1 MKEVEVLGEVKKKK
15 SEQPHNMEGMETDMP
30 GLEKFS
36 PEALQRFQEQT
47 PKEKP
52 DVKYS
57 PRRSVRIA
65 LERLPAAFSSTPV
78 LLTQKRGPQKRLL
91 EAYSRSE
98 EPSRKEKVRGQRKP
112 QTLAADSDSGSD
124 SDDHTEE
131 SDNEDTIL
139 GTPAPLSEYE
149 MKRLQNIK
157 DNAKFFA
164 ALNILET
171 AATLKKKTKVKIR
184 PSQVKRTFPKVQE
197 VNGVRRRSMRLQRVD
212 PSGTPLPEPPVQFN
226 PLSGDENPMKPVGP
240 LDLKPFHEVQD
251 EAVML
256 DFLNI
261 WKKASQEVPP
271 CAKKQSLSS
280 LKGYKARLRSMT
292 LVEERVAKVTKN
304 RIFSLAIHPSESQT
318 LVAAGDKWGGVGLW
332 HLGHESADGG
342 VYMFEPHSR
351 PVGCLHF
358 SPSHPAHLLSVSYD
372 GTLRC
377 GDVTKAVFDE
387 VYRDEAA
394 SFSSFDFLS
403 DDCSK
408 LLVGHWDADVS
419 VVDRRTPGT
428 SCELLAQVNSKT
440 VRTVHV
446 HPVNRNYFITA
457 GAGDVSIYD
466 LRLLKP
472 KGMRPVASL
481 IGNTKSVGSAY
492 FSSITGNRVVTICAD
507 DRIRV
512 YDTTSLHSEAPPLL
526 LSLKHNNN
534 TGRWLTRFRPVWDP
548 RQEDCFVVG
557 SMVQPR
563 QIEVFHESGE
573 LVHAFTDAD
582 YLGSVCSINVMHPTK
597 NILVG
602 GNSSGRVHVFM
613 D

>member
-1 MKEVEVLGEVKKKK
+1 
-15 SEQPHNMEGMETDMP
+15 MEGIATVVP
-30 GLEKFS
+30 SLEKFS
-36 PEALQRFQEQT
+36 PGALQRVQEQT

-52 DVKYS
+52 GVEYA
-57 PRRSVRIA
+57 PRRSVRIT
-65 LERLPAAFSSTPV
+65 LERLAATRSSTPV
-78 LLTQKRGPQKRLL
+78 PTQKRGPQKRLL
-91 EAYSRSE
+91 EAYSKSE
-98 EPSRKEKVRGQRKP
+98 EPSMKKKVRAQRKP
-112 QTLAADSDSGSD
+112 HTLAADSDSGSD
-124 SDDHTEE
+124 RDDHSED
-131 SDNEDTIL
+131 SDAGGTML
-139 GTPAPLSEYE
+139 GALAPLSEYE
-149 MKRLQNIK
+149 KKRLQNIK

-164 ALNILET
+164 ALNLLET
-171 AATLKKKTKVKIR
+171 AATLKKKTKVKI
-184 PSQVKRTFPKVQE
+184 PSRQAKRTLPKVQE

-212 PSGTPLPEPPVQFN
+212 PSGTPLPEPAVQWN
-226 PLSGDENPMKPVGP
+226 PQSSDDNPMKPVGP
-240 LDLKPFHEVQD
+240 LDMKPTHEVED

-256 DFLNI
+256 DFLHE
-261 WKKASQEVPP
+261 WKKASQEMPS
-271 CAKKQSLSS
+271 CAMKQPLSS

-304 RIFSLAIHPSESQT
+304 RIFSLAIHPSETRT
-318 LVAAGDKWGGVGLW
+318 LVAAGDKWGEVGVW
-332 HLGHESADGG
+332 HLGQESADEG
-342 VYMFEPHSR
+342 VYKFEPHSR

-403 DDCSK
+403 DDCFK
-408 LLVGHWDADVS
+408 LLVGLWDGDVA

-446 HPVNRNYFITA
+446 HPVDRNYIMTA

-466 LRLLKP
+466 VRRLKP

-481 IGNTKSVGSAY
+481 LGNTKSVGSAY
-492 FSSITGNRVVTICAD
+492 FSPITGNRVVTICAD

-512 YDTTSLHSEAPPLL
+512 YDTTSLHAEAPPLL

-602 GNSSGRVHVFM
+602 GNSSGRLHVFM

>member
-1 MKEVEVLGEVKKKK
+1 
-15 SEQPHNMEGMETDMP
+15 MEGMETDMP

-36 PEALQRFQEQT
+36 PGALQRLQEQT

-52 DVKYS
+52 DVKDS

-65 LERLPAAFSSTPV
+65 LERLPVAFSNTPV
-78 LLTQKRGPQKRLL
+78 LLTPKRGPQKRLL

-112 QTLAADSDSGSD
+112 QTLTADSDSGSD
-124 SDDHTEE
+124 SDDHTED
-131 SDNEDTIL
+131 SDNEDSIL

-149 MKRLQNIK
+149 KKRLQSIK

-171 AATLKKKTKVKIR
+171 AATLKKKTKVKIPPRQLRR
-184 PSQVKRTFPKVQE
+184 PFTKVQE

-212 PSGTPLPEPPVQFN
+212 PSGTPLPEPAVQFD
-226 PLSGDENPMKPVGP
+226 PLPGDENPMKPVGP
-240 LDLKPFHEVQD
+240 LDMEPIHEVQD

-256 DFLNI
+256 DFLNT
-261 WKKASQEVPP
+261 WKKASLEVPP
-271 CAKKQSLSS
+271 CGAMKQPLSS

-318 LVAAGDKWGGVGLW
+318 LVAAGDRWGEIGLW
-332 HLGHESADGG
+332 NLGHESADGG
-342 VYMFEPHSR
+342 VYMFEPHSG

-377 GDVTKAVFDE
+377 CDVTKTVFDE

-394 SFSSFDFLS
+394 GFSSFDFLS
-403 DDCSK
+403 DDGSN

-428 SCELLAQVNSKT
+428 SCELLAQVNSKS

-446 HPVNRNYFITA
+446 HPADRNYFMTA
-457 GAGDVSIYD
+457 GGGDVSIYD
-466 LRLLKP
+466 VRRLKP

-481 IGNTKSVGSAY
+481 SGNTKSVGSAY
-492 FSSITGNRVVTICAD
+492 FSPITGNRVVTVCAD

-526 LSLKHNNN
+526 LSLKHNNK
-534 TGRWLTRFRPVWDP
+534 TDRWLTRFRPVWDP

-557 SMVQPR
+557 SLVQPR

-573 LVHAFTDAD
+573 LVHSFKDAN
-582 YLGSVCSINVMHPTK
+582 YLGSVCSINVMHPTR

-602 GNSSGRVHVFM
+602 GNFSGRAHVFM